1 MYVEMSVDTGSIAVL
16 ILLAFLSIIVC
27 ISNAFTV
34 FVFWVHQSKLKR
46 TSFLVINLAVTDL
59 LIGLTDTVEV
69 GAFALPR
76 HIGSNETITE
86 MKGSIVAPFVAS
98 FSCASVFFLVL
109 ISLER
114 AFALIWPLRHR
125 VTSRKVYTYSVVIA
139 WLAGITIGVF
149 SFLAVV
155 KKYQVKYFAV
165 AATIIIG
172 FSLITICVSYLS
184 IRKKMNN
191 RTPAI
196 DAEHSRINIE
206 ENTKLSKTLFI
217 MIGASAALWV
227 PSVTWYNISLWFPS
241 LFPHFVA
248 HLSTMVHL
256 TNSLVNPV
264 IYSLKMPIF
273 RRSYE
278 QLRDKIK
285 LVKRAKRYTVN

>member
-1 MYVEMSVDTGSIAVL
+1 MSVDTASIAAL

-34 FVFWVHQSKLKR
+34 FVFWVHHSKLKR
-46 TSFLVINLAVTDL
+46 TSFLVINLAVADL

-69 GAFALPR
+69 GAFALSR

-86 MKGSIVAPFVAS
+86 MKGSIVAPFVAT
-98 FSCASVFFLVL
+98 FSCACVFFLVL

-149 SFLAVV
+149 NFLAVV
-155 KKYQVKYFAV
+155 RKYQVKYFAV
-165 AATIIIG
+165 AATIIIS
-172 FSLITICVSYLS
+172 FSLIMICVSYLP
-184 IRKKMNN
+184 IRKRINN
-191 RTPAI
+191 RSPAI
-196 DAEHSRINIE
+196 DTEHSRINIE
-206 ENTKLSKTLFI
+206 QNTKLSKTLFI
-217 MIGASAALWV
+217 MIGASAALWL
-227 PSVTWYNISLWFPS
+227 PSVRWYNISLWFPS

-264 IYSLKMPIF
+264 IYSFKMPIF

-278 QLRDKIK
+278 QL
-285 LVKRAKRYTVN
+285 

>member
-1 MYVEMSVDTGSIAVL
+1 MSVDTASIAAL
-16 ILLAFLSIIVC
+16 ILLAFPSIIVC

-34 FVFWVHQSKLKR
+34 FVFWVHKSKLKR
-46 TSFLVINLAVTDL
+46 TNFLVINLALSDL
-59 LIGLTDTVEV
+59 LNGLTDTVEV

-184 IRKKMNN
+184 IRKRINS

-196 DAEHSRINIE
+196 DTEHSRISVE
-206 ENTKLSKTLFI
+206 QNTKLSKTLFI
-217 MIGASAALWV
+217 VIGTSVALWV
-227 PSVTWYNISLWFPS
+227 PSLTWYNISVWFPR
-241 LFPHFVA
+241 LFPHFVIHIFA
-248 HLSTMVHL
+248 MPHI
-256 TNSLVNPV
+256 TNSLVNPI
-264 IYSLKMPIF
+264 IYSLRIPVFKKTIQQV
-273 RRSYE
+273 RN
-278 QLRDKIK
+278 K
-285 LVKRAKRYTVN
+285 LKVVKRSKSYTFS

>member
-1 MYVEMSVDTGSIAVL
+1 MYVEMSVDTASIAVL

-34 FVFWVHQSKLKR
+34 FVFWVHHSKLKR
-46 TSFLVINLAVTDL
+46 TSFLVINLAVADL

-86 MKGSIVAPFVAS
+86 MKGSI
-98 FSCASVFFLVL
+98 
-109 ISLER
+109 
-114 AFALIWPLRHR
+114 
-125 VTSRKVYTYSVVIA
+125 
-139 WLAGITIGVF
+139 
-149 SFLAVV
+149 
-155 KKYQVKYFAV
+155 
-165 AATIIIG
+165 IG

-184 IRKKMNN
+184 IRKRINN
-191 RTPAI
+191 RSPVI
-196 DAEHSRINIE
+196 DTELSRISIE
-206 ENTKLSKTLFI
+206 QSTKLSKTLFI
-217 MIGASAALWV
+217 MIGTSAALWL
-227 PSVTWYNISLWFPS
+227 PSVTWYNVSVWFPS

-285 LVKRAKRYTVN
+285 LVKRAKTYTVN

>member
-1 MYVEMSVDTGSIAVL
+1 MYVEMSVDTASIAVL

-34 FVFWVHQSKLKR
+34 FVFWVHKSKLKR
-46 TSFLVINLAVTDL
+46 TSFLVINLAVADL

-184 IRKKMNN
+184 IRKRINN
-191 RTPAI
+191 RSPVI
-196 DAEHSRINIE
+196 DTELSRISIE
-206 ENTKLSKTLFI
+206 QSTKLSKTLFI
-217 MIGASAALWV
+217 MIGTSVALWL
-227 PSVTWYNISLWFPS
+227 PSVAWYNISVWFPS

-285 LVKRAKRYTVN
+285 LVKRAKTYTVN

>member
-1 MYVEMSVDTGSIAVL
+1 MYVEMSGDTASLSVI
-16 ILLAFLSIIVC
+16 ILLSFLSIIVC

-46 TSFLVINLAVTDL
+46 TSFLVINLAVADL

-69 GAFALPR
+69 GVFALPR

-125 VTSRKVYTYSVVIA
+125 VTSRKVYTYSVGIA

-155 KKYQVKYFAV
+155 RKYQVKYFAV

-184 IRKKMNN
+184 IRKKN
-191 RTPAI
+191 
-196 DAEHSRINIE
+196 
-206 ENTKLSKTLFI
+206 
-217 MIGASAALWV
+217 
-227 PSVTWYNISLWFPS
+227 
-241 LFPHFVA
+241 
-248 HLSTMVHL
+248 
-256 TNSLVNPV
+256 
-264 IYSLKMPIF
+264 
-273 RRSYE
+273 
-278 QLRDKIK
+278 
-285 LVKRAKRYTVN
+285 

>member
-1 MYVEMSVDTGSIAVL
+1 MCVEMSGDTASITVL
-16 ILLAFLSIIVC
+16 ILLAFLSVIVC

-46 TSFLVINLAVTDL
+46 KGFLVVNLAVADL
-59 LIGLTDTVEV
+59 LVGLTHTVEV
-69 GAFALPR
+69 AAFALPR

-86 MKGSIVAPFVAS
+86 MKGSIAAPFLAS

-125 VTSRKVYTYSVVIA
+125 VTRRNVYTYSVVIA

-149 SFLAVV
+149 SLLAAVRKYPV
-155 KKYQVKYFAV
+155 KGFTV
-165 AATIIIG
+165 AGTIIIG
-172 FSLITICVSYLS
+172 FSLITIFVSYLS
-184 IRKKMNN
+184 IRKKINN

-196 DAEHSRINIE
+196 DTEHSRIIIE
-206 ENTKLSKTLFI
+206 QNAKLSKTLFI

-227 PSVTWYNISLWFPS
+227 PSVTWYNISVWYPS

-256 TNSLVNPV
+256 SNSLVNPV

-278 QLRDKIK
+278 QLRNK
-285 LVKRAKRYTVN
+285 LKFVRRAKTYTEN